1 VAGNL
6 KKDARR
12 SEVEEGTGARE
23 SVSTVVATS
32 AALMRQRWGVTAMW
46 WRGWDTRRK
55 AGERRFTGEH
65 ISSSRRVEGKSAG
78 GGSPEW
84 SPAHRRRRFPPPR
97 CYPLVSSANPGGGS
111 TNPCAGRSPAMR
123 IQRWQSD
130 PYRTLYHGTA
140 SSERLTEQV

>member
-78 GGSPEW
+78 GGGGVTGVESS
-84 SPAHRRRRFPPPR
+84 SPAAKIP
-97 CYPLVSSANPGGGS
+97 
-111 TNPCAGRSPAMR
+111 SPAML
-123 IQRWQSD
+123 SVS
-130 PYRTLYHGTA
+130 L
-140 SSERLTEQV
+140 

>member
-65 ISSSRRVEGKSAG
+65 ISSSRRVEGKSAA
-78 GGSPEW
+78 P
-84 SPAHRRRRFPPPR
+84 PPPR
-97 CYPLVSSANPGGGS
+97 SGVQLTGGEDS
-111 TNPCAGRSPAMR
+111 LPRDVIR
-123 IQRWQSD
+123 
-130 PYRTLYHGTA
+130 
-140 SSERLTEQV
+140 